1 MFPFSEENDL
11 DQTRDRS
18 VHAQR
23 AAESDARLEALVGGP
38 KQPTTTRVGGSDA
51 AGIAALVDTASAG
64 LPSSAVPV
72 VNTSAVIVAEKKTR
86 GHRRIDWINA
96 TTAAVAVVAAIGA
109 AVFAGAQIANA
120 SPAGDAV
127 QVLTTEEATLAG
139 AESSLVTSTARLEE
153 KIQSADADVA
163 PLRAALSALVETP
176 EQPATADAAALD
188 AAIVA
193 VDNYRTALS
202 EIVLPDLPR
211 QYTRGTIDEESLE
224 SVGEAID
231 RVHLRSAD
239 VAAVTEELRTVRK
252 SFDTLTDAYNAQL
265 ATFAATFTANAV
277 AELEANTSAGD
288 DFRNAVTAAAAKIV
302 ATPLDGTAGVS
313 ALNAYRGAVLALRAE
328 DLRVR
333 TAEAE
338 EADRLYQEQ
347 LNQNNWSDDYWYE
360 APQESTDAPVTTD
373 TGTTDSGATEPVTP
387 DPVKTDPVDTGDT
400 LPEG

>member
-18 VHAQR
+18 AHAQR

-38 KQPTTTRVGGSDA
+38 KRPAVSRGSASDA
-51 AGIAALVDTASAG
+51 AGLATLVETASAG
-64 LPSSAVPV
+64 LPSSAVPIV
-72 VNTSAVIVAEKKTR
+72 DPSAVIVAEKKQR

-96 TTAAVAVVAAIGA
+96 TTAAVAVAAALGA

-127 QVLTTEEATLAG
+127 QVLTTEEAILAG
-139 AESSLVTSTARLEE
+139 EESSLVTSTARLEE
-153 KIQSADADVA
+153 EIQTADADVA
-163 PLRAALSALVETP
+163 LLRAGMSTLVEAP
-176 EQPATADAAALD
+176 EQPATADVAALNTAIQ
-188 AAIVA
+188 AA
-193 VDNYRTALS
+193 DNYRTALS
-202 EIVLPDLPR
+202 EIVLPELPTKYAR
-211 QYTRGTIDEESLE
+211 ATIDEESLE

-239 VAAVTEELRTVRK
+239 VAAVTDELRTVRK

-265 ATFAATFTANAV
+265 ATFAATFTANAT
-277 AELEANTSAGD
+277 AEVEANESAGD

-338 EADRLYQEQ
+338 EADRVYQEQ

-373 TGTTDSGATEPVTP
+373 PGATGPGVTEPVTP
-387 DPVKTDPVDTGDT
+387 DPVPTDPVDTGDT